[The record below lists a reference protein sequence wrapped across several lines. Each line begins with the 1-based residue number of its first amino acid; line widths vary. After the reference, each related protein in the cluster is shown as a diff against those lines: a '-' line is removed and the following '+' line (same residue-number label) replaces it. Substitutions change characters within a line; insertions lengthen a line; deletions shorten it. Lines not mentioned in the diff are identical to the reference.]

1 MKSLLLDEKFKGLD
15 LDERNQVIERI
26 LSEIRGRMME
36 DIILLETKLA
46 QPSKE
51 VFKLQFTVGEFDM
64 VVFDPNSASCEIYEI
79 KYSTQVVEQQYQHL
93 VNEDKC
99 AQTAH
104 RFGTITGKYVL
115 YRGTTQDANGIHYV
129 NVEEYLNNLSNDI
142 RK

>member
-1 MKSLLLDEKFKGLD
+1 
-15 LDERNQVIERI
+15 
-26 LSEIRGRMME
+26 ME

-104 RFGTITGKYVL
+104 RFGKITGKYVL